1 MSRSI
6 NHGEIM
12 KKYLLSL
19 ALLFSAIVTLPAAAA
34 PIATDVVAHGS
45 DYSFYVG
52 GSTSGQIAYSIATFD
67 DEASTGT
74 LSNGNLF
81 SVSESQ
87 VVQAN
92 GQTRITFELSG
103 LAGAFTD
110 NGEEVYFGIGY
121 GGLGYQ
127 LQKPVTLDSAILT
140 FIDSTGP
147 FDSTNLEN
155 TVTQRNPWDGYFPAS
170 DSVLG
175 LGGIDAASV
184 TAIRVEFLVGDVTTA
199 VPEPGSVLLCGIGL
213 VGLAALRRRR
223 RT

>member
-1 MSRSI
+1 
-6 NHGEIM
+6 M
-12 KKYLLSL
+12 KKYLMSL
-19 ALLFSAIVTLPAAAA
+19 ALLFSSIVTLPAVAA
-34 PIATDVVAHGS
+34 PIATDVVARGS
-45 DYSFYVG
+45 AYSFYVG
-52 GSTSGQIAYSIATFD
+52 GSTTGQIAYYITTFD

-74 LSNGNLF
+74 LDNGNPF

-92 GQTRITFELSG
+92 GQTLITFELSG
-103 LAGAFTD
+103 LAGAFDD
-110 NGEEVYFGIGY
+110 NDEQVWFGIGF
-121 GGLGYQ
+121 GGFGYQ

-140 FIDSTGP
+140 FINSTGP

-155 TVTQRNPWDGYFPAS
+155 DVAQRNPWDGYFPAS

-175 LGGIDAASV
+175 LGGIGAASV
-184 TAIRVEFLVGDVTTA
+184 TGIRVEFLVSDVTTA

-223 RT
+223 RA

>member
-1 MSRSI
+1 
-6 NHGEIM
+6 M
-12 KKYLLSL
+12 KKYLMSL

-34 PIATDVVAHGS
+34 PIATDVVTPGT
-45 DYSFYVG
+45 YYNFYVG
-52 GSTSGQIAYSIATFD
+52 GSTSGQVVYSTATFD

-74 LSNGNLF
+74 LYNGNTF

-110 NGEEVYFGIGY
+110 NGEEVFFGIGY

-127 LQKPVTLDSAILT
+127 LQKLVTLDSAILT
-140 FIDSTGP
+140 FINSTGP
-147 FDSTNLEN
+147 FDSTNLVD
-155 TVTQRNPWDGYFPAS
+155 TVDQRNPWDGYFPAS

-175 LGGIDAASV
+175 LGIMDPASV
-184 TAIRVEFLVGDVTTA
+184 TAIRVEFLVSDATTA

-223 RT
+223 A

>member
-1 MSRSI
+1 
-6 NHGEIM
+6 M
-12 KKYLLSL
+12 KKYLMSL
-19 ALLFSAIVTLPAAAA
+19 ALLFTAILNLPAAAA
-34 PIATDVVAHGS
+34 PIAADVVTRDSA
-45 DYSFYVG
+45 YSFFVG
-52 GSTSGQIAYSIATFD
+52 GSTSGQIGYSIVTFD

-74 LSNGNLF
+74 LDNGNLF
-81 SVSESQ
+81 SVRESQ

-92 GQTRITFELSG
+92 GQTLITFELSG

-110 NGEEVYFGIGY
+110 NDEDVYFGIGY

-155 TVTQRNPWDGYFPAS
+155 DVAQRNPWDGYFPAS
-170 DSVLG
+170 DSVFG
-175 LGGIDAASV
+175 LGSIDAASV
-184 TAIRVEFLVGDVTTA
+184 IAIRVEFLVSDATTA

-223 RT
+223 A